1 MHLFRRDANHKHLY
15 LLANGHAKKPELPTE
30 GEKERERER
39 ERERGRKR
47 RRKREKKL
55 KRKER
60 RSERSKIN
68 LYSLASPS
76 VWVVEKVCF
85 LFESNGRFD

>member
-15 LLANGHAKKPELPTE
+15 LLANGHAKTGATNGGVRKR
-30 GEKERERER
+30 EKEREKER
-39 ERERGRKR
+39 EKV
-47 RRKREKKL
+47 

-68 LYSLASPS
+68 LYSLLLLPS
-76 VWVVEKVCF
+76 G
-85 LFESNGRFD
+85 L